1 MARLPLRSLEDAPE
15 AARPALANAEK
26 NNGYLPNLLRVL
38 ANAPVALE
46 TYLTVGAINA
56 RASLNLAERE
66 TVQITAA
73 ATHGCGFCVAGH
85 TAIATKKAKLN
96 DDTVEALRGLAPIAD
111 RKLDAVARF
120 TRAVIAHRGA
130 VSDEALAEF
139 KAAGYDDQAALEVVL
154 GVSLATLCN
163 FANNLGQPPL
173 NAELE
178 AYRWSGSA
186 SRSSKSA
193 AAE

>member
-1 MARLPLRSLEDAPE
+1 MARLPLRNLEDAPE
-15 AARPALANAEK
+15 AARPALESAQK
-26 NNGYLPNLLRVL
+26 NNGYLPNLLRIL

-46 TYLTVGAINA
+46 TYLTVGGINA
-56 RASLNLAERE
+56 RASLSLAERE

-85 TAIATKKAKLN
+85 TAIATKKAGL
-96 DDTVEALRGLAPIAD
+96 DAETVSALRALQPISDA
-111 RKLDAVARF
+111 RLNAVAIF
-120 TRAVIAHRGA
+120 TRAVIARRGA
-130 VSDEALAEF
+130 ISDSKRRAFSEAGF
-139 KAAGYDDQAALEVVL
+139 DDQAALEVVL

-173 NAELE
+173 NRELE
-178 AYRWSGSA
+178 PFRWDGIKAKKTSN
-186 SRSSKSA
+186 A

>member
-15 AARPALANAEK
+15 AARPALANAQK

-46 TYLTVGAINA
+46 TYLTVSGINA
-56 RASLNLAERE
+56 RASLSLAERE
-66 TVQITAA
+66 VVQITAA

-85 TAIATKKAKLN
+85 TAIATKKTGIDATAVASLR
-96 DDTVEALRGLAPIAD
+96 ALKPLADP
-111 RKLDAVARF
+111 RLDAVAIF
-120 TRAVIAHRGA
+120 TRAVIAGRGA
-130 VSDEALAEF
+130 VSDDELNAF
-139 KAAGYDDQAALEVVL
+139 KSAGFDDAAALEVVL

-173 NAELE
+173 NRELE
-178 AYRWSGSA
+178 PYRWDGLASA
-186 SRSSKSA
+186 EA
-193 AAE
+193 QVEAAE